1 MSSVQTTLRPVRG
14 KGELREFLQVPFDLY
29 RGNPH
34 WVPPL
39 WVDRWA
45 FFDRA
50 KNPFYRTSEVE
61 LWVARRGGKAVGR
74 IAACVNQ
81 DYIRTHGT
89 PTGSFG
95 FFECPNDSG
104 LARELLDTACAWLR
118 ERGMKDALGPFN
130 FSTNHEIGMLADAF
144 DQPPV
149 LMMTYNPPYYLDLL
163 EQSGWTRAKD
173 VYAFKLSG
181 QIPPPERVRRI
192 SDKVRERSRVSIRT
206 LDPKRFDREIDLV
219 REVYNQ
225 AWSKNWG
232 FVPLSEEEFRHAA
245 KDMKLILRPDWA
257 LIAEVD
263 GRAIGF
269 SLTLPNVYESQIKLR
284 NGRLLPTGLFR
295 LLWDL
300 KVRRPK
306 TARVITMGVIH
317 DFQKRG
323 VESIFYLETWDRAH
337 AAGIEWGELSWVL
350 EDNDMMVKAAQAL
363 GAERY
368 KTYRVYGRVL

>member
-1 MSSVQTTLRPVRG
+1 MTSPQAAIQPVRG
-14 KGELREFLQVPFDLY
+14 KRELREFLQVPFDLY
-29 RGNPH
+29 RDYPL
-34 WVPPL
+34 WVAPL

-45 FFDRA
+45 FFDRE
-50 KNPFYRTSEVE
+50 KNPFYKSAEVE
-61 LWVARRGGKAVGR
+61 LFVARRGGRAVGR
-74 IAACVNQ
+74 IAACVNR
-81 DYIRTHGT
+81 DYIATHGT

-95 FFECPNDSG
+95 FFECPNDPA
-104 LARELLDTACAWLR
+104 LARELLDTACRWLS
-118 ERGMKDALGPFN
+118 ERGMKEALGPFN

-163 EQSGWTRAKD
+163 EQSGWTKAKD

-181 QIPPPERVRRI
+181 IVPPPERVRRI
-192 SDKVRERSRVSIRT
+192 SEKVRERSRVKIRT
-206 LDPKRFDREIDLV
+206 LDPKRFDSEIDLV

-225 AWSKNWG
+225 AWSRNWG
-232 FVPLSEEEFRHAA
+232 FVPLSEDEFRHAA

-263 GRAIGF
+263 GQAIGF
-269 SLTLPNVYESQIKLR
+269 SLTLPNVYESQIKIR
-284 NGRLLPTGLFR
+284 SGRLFPTGLFR

-300 KVRRPK
+300 KVKKTR
-306 TARVITMGVIH
+306 TARVITMGVIP

-323 VESIFYLETWDRAH
+323 VESIFYLETWDRANR
-337 AAGIEWGELSWVL
+337 AGIEWGELSWVL
-350 EDNDMMVKAAQAL
+350 EDNDMMVKAAEAL

-368 KTYRVYGRVL
+368 KTYRVYGRTL